1 MDAKLYFYLGST
13 LLLLVHCISAAYF
26 VASGKRKPKQV
37 KAMCFLSLATATC
50 VLIALLFFEVCFAAS
65 MERIDAAMLMVP
77 LMVCVAGD
85 VLMYRLSIVKPYTM
99 TDGSGSRVRTRRRNI
114 V

>member
-1 MDAKLYFYLGST
+1 
-13 LLLLVHCISAAYF
+13 
-26 VASGKRKPKQV
+26 
-37 KAMCFLSLATATC
+37 
-50 VLIALLFFEVCFAAS
+50 
-65 MERIDAAMLMVP
+65 
-77 LMVCVAGD
+77 MVCVAGD